1 MSRSSTPHVDAD
13 APLSDED
20 VLAALDLADTVDG
33 DGVPDEVAER
43 ADVAPARP
51 ARSRRAKAPRK
62 SAPRKPAADR
72 APRKPA
78 TRTAP
83 LGKRVENAHTTLALG
98 LSMVPQPWALPV
110 AQSLASQAADVG
122 KAWEALAKENPRVG
136 EALERILTVST
147 IGALLGAYAP
157 VVVAAVIASGKM
169 PAALGGVQVP
179 EQATPAA

>member
-1 MSRSSTPHVDAD
+1 MGNAIDAD
-13 APLSDED
+13 RPLSDDEL
-20 VLAALDLADTVDG
+20 LAALDAADELDEP
-33 DGVPDEVAER
+33 GVPDAVVDK
-43 ADVAPARP
+43 ADPAPAKTP
-51 ARSRRAKAPRK
+51 RSRRAKAPRK
-62 SAPRKPAADR
+62 TAPRKTGDR
-72 APRKPA
+72 APRKTP

-98 LSMVPQPWALPV
+98 LSMVPQPWAMPV

-169 PAALGGVQVP
+169 PGAPAGVEVP
-179 EQATPAA
+179 EQPAAPAAA